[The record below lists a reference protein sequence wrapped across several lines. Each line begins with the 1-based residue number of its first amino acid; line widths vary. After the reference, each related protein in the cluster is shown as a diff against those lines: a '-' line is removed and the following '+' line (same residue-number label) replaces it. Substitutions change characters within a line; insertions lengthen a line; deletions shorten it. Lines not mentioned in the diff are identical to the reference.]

1 MSTKVTSCP
10 SYIALK
16 EVWEKAKGWKAQ
28 SLIGGITR
36 VRPDSGDNIYQLPRV
51 YKEPVFRS
59 KEEYEAALSD
69 MCMIARFNPK
79 GFPNVDDVYKANETI
94 CTCGEHHRIYLPE
107 DPMLFNYEIE
117 SEIAEHGAVYAGDV
131 LIRLHPKGEPPPQE
145 QEKWDDALADF
156 RNALVKAFDNL
167 PVETNSSFP
176 KMSAAA
182 KLFIDGAQQTSLW
195 AVFEHPEQYVKW
207 VMFWGEPS
215 TDLIPLF
222 IHASQGLNICLA
234 HNSYQIPMI
243 PDDGFSLWA
252 AVGANVATPG
262 FRIFLDFED
271 DSFFS
276 FNDLVSEGGRTSLL
290 GFLLAQCDHEIITAE
305 TYGRLS
311 ALAGVNSKQ
320 NLGSRES
327 I

>member
-79 GFPNVDDVYKANETI
+79 GFPTVDDVYKANETI

-117 SEIAEHGAVYAGDV
+117 SEIAEYGAVYAGDV

-145 QEKWDDALADF
+145 QDKWNDALEDF

-182 KLFIDGAQQTSLW
+182 KLLYTVKHLNVDTPIVSAPKYQTLPLPMQGLGLDDDIIILDVSNYSLPPLVSWHPTAYQISGTILPDGTVEGVL
-195 AVFEHPEQYVKW
+195 
-207 VMFWGEPS
+207 
-215 TDLIPLF
+215 
-222 IHASQGLNICLA
+222 SQGDV
-234 HNSYQIPMI
+234 SIPFTLPKGCQKTLLKMW
-243 PDDGFSLWA
+243 D
-252 AVGANVATPG
+252 AVKPA
-262 FRIFLDFED
+262 
-271 DSFFS
+271 
-276 FNDLVSEGGRTSLL
+276 GR
-290 GFLLAQCDHEIITAE
+290 E
-305 TYGRLS
+305 
-311 ALAGVNSKQ
+311 
-320 NLGSRES
+320 
-327 I
+327 